1 MCYMLPLPATERGP
15 VVSRQKYSE
24 EYFRTVFEAAPTGV
38 LAVDSSGRIAQLN
51 AHAERLFGYSRAELI
66 GKPIEVLVPPR
77 FRDRHADLR
86 KKSVGNRQIRPMGTG
101 RTFYG
106 LRKNGTEFPVEVGL
120 NPAVMSSGQF
130 VVATVVDITER
141 NARGLKAWNVAI
153 VAAFVLVFGM
163 MIVAFLK
170 PLTQIDPEKILGLGA
185 EQPAHIVDAA
195 YAAFEK
201 GDYKSALLLGRPVAD
216 QGDSRAQSLLG
227 LIYLNGRGVQRN
239 DPEAMKWYRR
249 AADQGDADAQV
260 RIGDMYFEGRA
271 VAQDYPDVQLEHGY
285 VDSCAMALVTRP
297 TAYDV
302 IVTENLFGDILSDE
316 AAVLTGSLGMLPSA
330 SIGGKVGLYEPVH
343 GSAPDIAGK
352 GIANP
357 LGAIASAALLLRYT
371 CKLETEAKVLET
383 AISEILT
390 EGYGTPD
397 LKSQPKQVGTFEIG
411 EAIRGKVVKAK
422 AA

>member
-1 MCYMLPLPATERGP
+1 M
-15 VVSRQKYSE
+15 SHQKYSE

-38 LAVDSSGRIAQLN
+38 LAVDSSGSIAQLN

-86 KKSVGNRQIRPMGTG
+86 KKNGDNRQIRPMGTG

-106 LRKNGTEFPVEVGL
+106 LRKNGTEFPIEVGL
-120 NPAVMSSGQF
+120 NPAVMSTGQF
-130 VVATVVDITER
+130 VVATVVDVTER

-153 VAAFVLVFGM
+153 AAAFVLVFGM
-163 MIVAFLK
+163 MVVAFLK
-170 PLTQIDPEKILGLGA
+170 PFTRIDAEKILGFGA

-260 RIGDMYFEGRA
+260 KIGDMYFEGRA
-271 VAQDYPDVQLEHGY
+271 VAQDYP
-285 VDSCAMALVTRP
+285 
-297 TAYDV
+297 
-302 IVTENLFGDILSDE
+302 E
-316 AAVLTGSLGMLPSA
+316 AARWYRLAADSGNATAQYNLGILYAKGEGVPLDNVLAHMWINLAAVYFTSRLPR
-330 SIGGKVGLYEPVH
+330 
-343 GSAPDIAGK
+343 DR
-352 GIANP
+352 
-357 LGAIASAALLLRYT
+357 AIAIRETIAR
-371 CKLETEAKVLET
+371 KL
-383 AISEILT
+383 
-390 EGYGTPD
+390 TPA
-397 LKSQPKQVGTFEIG
+397 EIG
-411 EAIRGKVVKAK
+411 RAQQMAREWQIAKEHKVAPEWRSTP
-422 AA
+422 

>member
-1 MCYMLPLPATERGP
+1 M
-15 VVSRQKYSE
+15 SHQKYSE

-106 LRKNGTEFPVEVGL
+106 LRKNGTEFPIEVGL
-120 NPAVMSSGQF
+120 NPAVMSTGQF

-141 NARGLKAWNVAI
+141 NARGLKAWNLAI
-153 VAAFVLVFGM
+153 AAAFVLVFGM
-163 MIVAFLK
+163 LIVAFLK
-170 PLTQIDPEKILGLGA
+170 PFTQIDAVKILGLGA
-185 EQPAHIVDAA
+185 EQPAHVVDAA
-195 YAAFEK
+195 YSAFEK

-271 VAQDYPDVQLEHGY
+271 VAQDYP
-285 VDSCAMALVTRP
+285 
-297 TAYDV
+297 
-302 IVTENLFGDILSDE
+302 E
-316 AAVLTGSLGMLPSA
+316 AARWYRLAADSGNATAQYNLGILYAKGEGVPLDNVLAHMWINLAAVYFTSRLPR
-330 SIGGKVGLYEPVH
+330 
-343 GSAPDIAGK
+343 DR
-352 GIANP
+352 
-357 LGAIASAALLLRYT
+357 AIAIRETIAR
-371 CKLETEAKVLET
+371 KL
-383 AISEILT
+383 
-390 EGYGTPD
+390 TPA
-397 LKSQPKQVGTFEIG
+397 EIG
-411 EAIRGKVVKAK
+411 RAQQMAREWQIAKEHKVAPEWRSTP
-422 AA
+422 